1 MTSTTATIARPAADL
16 GRATVVDICTDPIVE
31 TVDRLVADN
40 VARWEILD
48 STTTVLV
55 CDDHMVIGR
64 EALVVLVT
72 AYHDVR
78 DVDLSAAFWQ
88 LHEHY

>member
-16 GRATVVDICTDPIVE
+16 GRATLADVCVDVIVE
-31 TVDRLVADN
+31 TADRLVADN

-55 CDDHMVIGR
+55 ADDHMIVGR
-64 EALVVLVT
+64 EATVVLVT

-78 DVDLSAAFWQ
+78 DVDLSAEFWQ